1 MDDANEAEPFI
12 TVTRNTTTVL
22 HSNYDN
28 LVVTEVILLLSCKAT
43 TEMCGGSNVGQLR
56 SQELRQSFHLLGRYR
71 PQCSCGKAMF
81 SQAPVILF
89 TGEGVY
95 PSMNWGRHPLGKHIP
110 ACTRADSPLGRHIR
124 ACTGALGQIPP
135 DNHYSGRYASY

>member
-28 LVVTEVILLLSCKAT
+28 LVVTEVNLLPSCKAT
-43 TEMCGGSNVGQLR
+43 TEMYGVLNVGQLGSR
-56 SQELRQSFHLLGRYR
+56 EFRQSFHLLGHYR

-95 PSMNWGRHPLGKHIP
+95 PSMHWGRHPP
-110 ACTRADSPLGRHIR
+110 
-124 ACTGALGQIPP
+124 GQTYPSM
-135 DNHYSGRYASY
+135 H